1 MHRREYIAAA
11 SVGIAGCLGERTGRR
26 DPDAVK
32 SDAEAV
38 PYDALVRN
46 PDQYKGRALVFED
59 ARVFRFL
66 QNGED
71 RQQAIINTPDS
82 DEWGANTLVGIWTGT
97 PRLQRRDR
105 LTLWAI
111 MQGLYTFER
120 TQDVAPELD
129 IVDVEVEL

>member
-1 MHRREYIAAA
+1 MRRREYIAAA
-11 SVGIAGCLGERTGRR
+11 SVGMAGCLGDRATRR

-32 SDAEAV
+32 AEAEAV

-46 PDQYKGRALVFED
+46 PDQYNGRALVFED
-59 ARVFRFL
+59 ARVLRFL

-71 RQQAIINTPDS
+71 RQQAIIHIPDP
-82 DEWGANTLVGIWTGT
+82 DGWGANTLVGTWAGT

-120 TQDVAPELD
+120 TQDIAPELD
-129 IVDVEVEL
+129 IVDVLVEM

>member
-1 MHRREYIAAA
+1 MRRREYIAAA
-11 SVGIAGCLGERTGRR
+11 SVGLTGCLGERAGRR
-26 DPDAVK
+26 DPAAVK
-32 SDAEAV
+32 ADAESV
-38 PYDALVRN
+38 PYDDLVRN

-71 RQQAIINTPDS
+71 RQQAIINMLDS
-82 DEWGANTLVGIWTGT
+82 DGLGADTLVGIWTGR

-129 IVDVEVEL
+129 IVDVAVEM

>member
-1 MHRREYIAAA
+1 MRRREYIAAA
-11 SVGIAGCLGERTGRR
+11 SVGIAGCLGDQAARR

-32 SDAEAV
+32 ADAEAV
-38 PYDALVRN
+38 PYDNLVRN

-71 RQQAIINTPDS
+71 RQQAIINIPDP

-129 IVDVEVEL
+129 IVDIAVEL

>member
-1 MHRREYIAAA
+1 MRRREYIAAA
-11 SVGIAGCLGERTGRR
+11 SVGIAGCVGERTGRR
-26 DPDAVK
+26 DSAAVK
-32 SDAEAV
+32 SDAESV
-38 PYDALVRN
+38 PYDALVRG
-46 PDQYKGRALVFED
+46 PDQYKARALVFED

-71 RQQAIINTPDS
+71 RQRAIINIPAP

-111 MQGLYTFER
+111 MQGLYTFEA

-129 IVDVEVEL
+129 IVDVAVEM

>member
-1 MHRREYIAAA
+1 MRRREYIAAA
-11 SVGIAGCLGERTGRR
+11 SAGLTGCLGERTGRR

-32 SDAEAV
+32 SDAESV

-46 PDQYKGRALVFED
+46 PDQHKGRALVFED

-71 RQQAIINTPDS
+71 RQQAIINIPDP
-82 DEWGANTLVGIWTGT
+82 DEWGANTLVGIWTGR
-97 PRLQRRDR
+97 PRLQYRNR

-129 IVDVEVEL
+129 IVDVAVEM

>member
-1 MHRREYIAAA
+1 MRRREYIAAA
-11 SVGIAGCLGERTGRR
+11 SVGLTGCLGERAGRR
-26 DPDAVK
+26 DPAAVK
-32 SDAEAV
+32 ADAEAV

-71 RQQAIINTPDS
+71 FQQAVIYIPDP
-82 DEWGANTLVGIWTGT
+82 DEWGPNTLVGTWTGR

-111 MQGLYTFER
+111 MEGLYTFEA
-120 TQDVAPELD
+120 TQDTVPQLD
-129 IVDVEVEL
+129 VVDIALEE

>member
-1 MHRREYIAAA
+1 MRRRKYIAAA
-11 SVGIAGCLGERTGRR
+11 SVGIAGCLGDRTSRR
-26 DPDAVK
+26 DPAAVK
-32 SDAEAV
+32 ADAEAV
-38 PYDALVRN
+38 SYDALVRN

-71 RQQAIINTPDS
+71 RQQAIINTPDP
-82 DEWGANTLVGIWTGT
+82 DEWGTDTLVGIWTGT

-120 TQDVAPELD
+120 TQEVAPELN
-129 IVDVEVEL
+129 IVDVELET